1 MSPARS
7 DRQFDRLELAA
18 TAYLL
23 LPLLPFLACW
33 WRWPVA
39 GVAGALLLVLVHAV
53 VSRSRADRPE
63 LRLRLWAL
71 LVAVASLWVASS
83 GLLGG
88 LPLNEDWSVRM
99 RVLRDLTVGAWPVG
113 YGPAA
118 GGETM
123 LRFSMG
129 YYLVPAGVGAWLG
142 GVGAARLLLG
152 LWTVL
157 GVVLAFAMIMPARS
171 MRRLSVVVGCLAL
184 FIAFS
189 GMDLIGFLVGRAA
202 TPALGEHIE
211 WWTPWLQYSSQTTLL
226 FWVPNHALPAWL
238 GAALVWRHRE
248 AGLAVAPAA
257 LLLVAAAFWSPLACV
272 GLLPLLTLAT
282 LRGCAVPIWLRELA
296 HPEVLLTAVPLLALL
311 ALFVSFGIVVDDVP
325 ADRQVQASVVSP
337 TASWH
342 AWLVF
347 ELLEWGLLA
356 GVLLSA
362 GWRRV
367 GWPFW
372 AACTMLLLLPLM
384 RFGPGNDLVMRAGIA
399 PITLLLLCTADALL
413 RGRLAPGWRRFTIVL
428 LIVGCATPAQ
438 ELIRQVQPGSR
449 WPDDGRS
456 LAQALGRPWH
466 YVGVMPPGRLAEAL
480 RRPVVLP

>member
-1 MSPARS
+1 MSPGCS

-39 GVAGALLLVLVHAV
+39 LIAGALLLVLTHAV
-53 VSRSRADRPE
+53 ARRSRADRPE

-71 LVAVASLWVASS
+71 LIAVATLWVASS

-118 GGETM
+118 GGDTM

-129 YYLVPAGVGAWLG
+129 YYLVPAGLGAWLG

-282 LRGCAVPIWLRELA
+282 LRGCTVPMWLRELA
-296 HPEVLLTAVPLLALL
+296 RPRCCSRLCRC
-311 ALFVSFGIVVDDVP
+311 S
-325 ADRQVQASVVSP
+325 RC
-337 TASWH
+337 
-342 AWLVF
+342 
-347 ELLEWGLLA
+347 
-356 GVLLSA
+356 
-362 GWRRV
+362 
-367 GWPFW
+367 WP
-372 AACTMLLLLPLM
+372 C
-384 RFGPGNDLVMRAGIA
+384 
-399 PITLLLLCTADALL
+399 
-413 RGRLAPGWRRFTIVL
+413 
-428 LIVGCATPAQ
+428 
-438 ELIRQVQPGSR
+438 S
-449 WPDDGRS
+449 
-456 LAQALGRPWH
+456 
-466 YVGVMPPGRLAEAL
+466 
-480 RRPVVLP
+480 